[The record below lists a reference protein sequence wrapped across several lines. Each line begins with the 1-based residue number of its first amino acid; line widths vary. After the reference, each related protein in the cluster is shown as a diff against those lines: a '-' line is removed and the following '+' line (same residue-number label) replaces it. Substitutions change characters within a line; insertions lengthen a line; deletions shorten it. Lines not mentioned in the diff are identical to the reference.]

1 MNSYYYSGSS
11 SAGVGAAIAAFS
23 VILVIFGIIGIV
35 AGVLLLIGLY
45 KMFKK
50 AGRNGYEG
58 LIPLHNTFV
67 MFEIAGINPIWI
79 LGIVFGSVVSIIPV
93 LGSLAFA
100 AYTIFV
106 GVWLNTRLARAF
118 GKTTGFGVLMFFFPY
133 VMYPVL
139 GFGNAQYV
147 GFNKVENKPGEDKP
161 QTPQPQAPVQN
172 QPNPEPKAEET
183 VEPKVE
189 EKVEEK
195 KEEEKK

>member
-1 MNSYYYSGSS
+1 MNSYYYTGSSS
-11 SAGVGAAIAAFS
+11 SAGLGAALAALGVIA
-23 VILVIFGIIGIV
+23 IIFVIIGLA

-67 MFEIAGINPIWI
+67 LFEISGINPIWI
-79 LGIVFGSVVSIIPV
+79 LGIVFGGLVSIIPI

-100 AYTIFV
+100 VFTIFV
-106 GVWLNTRLARAF
+106 EVWLNTRLAKAF

-147 GFNKVENKPGEDKP
+147 GFNKVENKPGEDKAQP
-161 QTPQPQAPVQN
+161 QQPQPQPQPQEPAQN
-172 QPNPEPKAEET
+172 QANPEPKA
-183 VEPKVE
+183 E

>member
-1 MNSYYYSGSS
+1 MNSYYYTGSSS
-11 SAGVGAAIAAFS
+11 SAGLGAALAALGVIA
-23 VILVIFGIIGIV
+23 IIFVIIGLA

-67 MFEIAGINPIWI
+67 LFEISGINPIWI
-79 LGIVFGSVVSIIPV
+79 LGIVFGSVISAIPII
-93 LGSLAFA
+93 GSFAFA
-100 AYTIFV
+100 VYTIFV
-106 GVWLNTRLARAF
+106 SVWLNIRLARAF
-118 GKTTGFGVLMFFFPY
+118 GKTTGYGVLMFFFPY

-147 GFNKVENKPGEDKP
+147 GFNKVENKPGEDKSA
-161 QTPQPQAPVQN
+161 QPQAPVQN
-172 QPNPEPKAEET
+172 QANTET
-183 VEPKVE
+183 KTE

-195 KEEEKK
+195 KEEENK